1 MKISRE
7 IKTALLILGALAL
20 LIWGIM
26 FLNGKNLLSSN
37 PVYYVEYD
45 NVDGL
50 NTASPVTVNGLVIG
64 KVNKIELQPNGKLM
78 VELLLNQPVEITK
91 SSKAVLASS
100 GLLSGKQVI
109 LDIDYKNPEILPE
122 NSYIEADAK
131 SGLLD
136 GLGEKA
142 DPLIEKMNALM
153 ASINGLSESMKS
165 TLDDATKS
173 NLQNAIAELNG
184 TMKNANEITSKF
196 KSITNKNEQKI
207 GSMLHNFEHT
217 SSNLST
223 FSDGLN
229 HIQIEKVQ
237 SAINDF
243 NTASAKLN
251 AMISDIDQ
259 GKGNVGR
266 LLKDETLYNNI
277 EETSKQLKQL
287 VEDIKLNPNRYL
299 NISVFS
305 KKQPSYQE
313 PKQ

>member
-1 MKISRE
+1 MKLTRE

-26 FLNGKNLLSSN
+26 FLNGKNLLSSD
-37 PVYYVEYD
+37 PIYYVEYD

-50 NTASPVTVNGLVIG
+50 NTASPVTVNGLVVG
-64 KVNKIELQPNGKLM
+64 KVNKIDLQANGKLM

-100 GLLSGKQVI
+100 GLLSGKQVV
-109 LDIDYKNPEILPE
+109 LDIDYKNPEVLPE
-122 NSYIEADAK
+122 KSFIEGSAK

-153 ASINGLSESMKS
+153 ISINGLSESLKS
-165 TLDDATKS
+165 TLDDNTKN
-173 NLQNAIAELNG
+173 NLQSAIAELNS

-207 GSMLHNFEHT
+207 ESMLQNFEHT

-223 FSDGLN
+223 FSDGLDQL
-229 HIQIEKVQ
+229 QIEKVQ

-251 AMISDIDQ
+251 AMIADIDQ

-305 KKQPSYQE
+305 KKQQSYEE